1 MYSFHPNK
9 YGNPAAKRQSNG
21 DNLSQYS
28 SDNQSSS
35 HHPAWN
41 LLPSQPTTQPTSWG
55 ASVSVDDTPKS
66 QHVGSEGLQV
76 FESRPASFQELP
88 DTIDIPQSES
98 GLKPPS
104 DSIRYTRSAARSP
117 SQASITIPGFNK
129 KGYGHPPV
137 QPSNRQSSKTPAH
150 NREQIEQSKNLPI
163 TTTKAVTQ
171 DASDKTEP
179 KTTPFVPT
187 DHQTSQSGH
196 EFSQQRAPRWSFP
209 AAADEGPQPSII
221 NSDVKGRD
229 LSSAAI
235 NPPPATRYP
244 HQAELATPEKKPSPP
259 ATYQTL
265 KKKGESPEEVIA
277 RLQATGTRD
286 AHLRMRRTAKGEVVT
301 TGLSTLDFLRGA
313 PASEPD
319 GILPAHLESVSFP
332 SPRDSKTGS
341 NPGPRQSLGDVG
353 FADEEADRKG
363 QKKTSVSRPAQ
374 TFTQPSSSGVD
385 GPDVSYA
392 GRGVVPVTA
401 VPSNTTRATTTTR
414 IVLRDSS
421 DEPVDSAK
429 STISF
434 ATQPPPSTSRPI
446 QTLADR
452 NRNRWATSAET
463 KPEPCK
469 ADSNAE
475 GSEVAESDDDSTKP
489 MEWGYGRLIRNRGAP
504 VGESQL
510 VGWDGQL
517 QPPPV
522 DWETRAAFQNN
533 NPEYISGF
541 DGWLGET
548 AVRTMQ
554 SVVLSPE
561 IPQIQSTSEIE
572 FGVIPHEKV
581 QDINN
586 HADGIGF
593 VSRDTL
599 LNHQNAERYGH
610 RLGEVIADVVRA
622 PPADFEAEAKLDLK
636 DRDNQRYRDE
646 TAQMFIDRRQIHL
659 ERQQKEAQ
667 AKRMAAEATV
677 VEPLVAAE
685 PARSKPIKTNIYLRP
700 AVRADYAGMTRIY
713 NWHIMNG
720 VRPSELT
727 EVGEDELEARH
738 TISTNARLPFIVAV
752 ERTRRNSR
760 QKPASRRV
768 NPNHP
773 VQNIDPEYNGVVK
786 DEHVV
791 GWASATD
798 WSACD
803 YVETTTAELEVYV
816 AHDFRQKGVGRCLMD
831 ALLDAT
837 DRGYISKGGYDFH
850 VAPEIKHL
858 YSGGGGRDLHKIIFQ
873 IRSFNRP
880 ITPEQRY
887 RAQRFSEEGKNWG
900 YADGKNSQKGWT
912 NRRSFAPEDKK
923 DFSKAAKINDRED
936 DYAVWMK
943 DWLDSFGFEEEGL
956 IKKIGTKHKRFVDV
970 RYVSKETAWQPAE
983 HRLPDFSNGI

>member
-1 MYSFHPNK
+1 MTNVP
-9 YGNPAAKRQSNG
+9 QI
-21 DNLSQYS
+21 
-28 SDNQSSS
+28 
-35 HHPAWN
+35 
-41 LLPSQPTTQPTSWG
+41 
-55 ASVSVDDTPKS
+55 
-66 QHVGSEGLQV
+66 GSE
-76 FESRPASFQELP
+76 
-88 DTIDIPQSES
+88 
-98 GLKPPS
+98 LKPS
-104 DSIRYTRSAARSP
+104 ANGMKSTRYPARSS

-129 KGYGHPPV
+129 KGYGHPPI
-137 QPSNRQSSKTPAH
+137 QIPIRQSEHTPVH
-150 NREQIEQSKNLPI
+150 TQEQIEQPKTLHVP
-163 TTTKAVTQ
+163 TTKTIPQ
-171 DASDKTEP
+171 CASDKADAE
-179 KTTPFVPT
+179 TTPSALA
-187 DHQTSQSGH
+187 DHRPSLLGH
-196 EFSQQRAPRWSFP
+196 ESSQQREPRWSFP
-209 AAADEGPQPSII
+209 TVEDENPRSLAVKP
-221 NSDVKGRD
+221 DVRGRD
-229 LSSAAI
+229 VSATMGS
-235 NPPPATRYP
+235 PPATQQP
-244 HQAELATPEKKPSPP
+244 HQPGVATPDRKPSPP
-259 ATYQTL
+259 ATYHSL
-265 KKKGESPEEVIA
+265 KKEGESPEEVIA

-286 AHLRMRRTAKGEVVT
+286 AHLRMRRTAKGEEVT
-301 TGLSTLDFLRGA
+301 TGLSTLDYLRET
-313 PASEPD
+313 PPPESD
-319 GILPAHLESVSFP
+319 DILPSHPSSVSFP
-332 SPRDSKTGS
+332 AQSASEKGS
-341 NPGPRQSLGDVG
+341 NSGPRQSLGGVG
-353 FADEEADRKG
+353 LTDEEAGRKW
-363 QKKTSVSRPAQ
+363 QKKVSVPKPAESL
-374 TFTQPSSSGVD
+374 TQPSINDTD
-385 GPDVSYA
+385 GPDVSHTGHGA
-392 GRGVVPVTA
+392 VSVTQFPA
-401 VPSNTTRATTTTR
+401 ITTKTTTTTR
-414 IVLRDSS
+414 TVLRDSS
-421 DEPVDSAK
+421 DERDSKIFTTTPAR
-429 STISF
+429 
-434 ATQPPPSTSRPI
+434 QPPSSRIPF
-446 QTLADR
+446 QTAADR

-463 KPEPCK
+463 KPEPYK
-469 ADSNAE
+469 PGSDEE
-475 GSEVAESDDDSTKP
+475 GSEVPESDDDSTKP
-489 MEWGYGRLIRNRGAP
+489 MEWGYGRLIRNRGPP
-504 VGESQL
+504 VGESEL

-522 DWETRAAFQNN
+522 EWENRAAFQNN
-533 NPEYISGF
+533 NPDYISGF

-548 AVRTMQ
+548 TVRTMQ
-554 SVVLSPE
+554 SVAFSPE
-561 IPQIQSTSEIE
+561 ISQHQFTSEID

-593 VSRDTL
+593 VPRETI

-610 RLGEVIADVVRA
+610 RLGEVIADVAKA
-622 PPADFEAEAKLDLK
+622 PPPDFEAEAKLDLK
-636 DRDNQRYRDE
+636 DRDNQKYRDE

-667 AKRMAAEATV
+667 AKCMAAAATV
-677 VEPLVAAE
+677 VEIPVIAE
-685 PARSKPIKTNIYLRP
+685 SAKSKPIKTNIYLRP

-713 NWHIMNG
+713 NWHIMNS
-720 VRPSELT
+720 VRPCELT

-900 YADGKNSQKGWT
+900 YADGKNRKKGWS
-912 NRRSFAPEDKK
+912 NRNSLAPEDKK

-936 DYAVWMK
+936 DYSVWMK
-943 DWLDSFGFEEEGL
+943 DWLESFGFEEEGF